1 MYFMIDDNKNKIENC
16 AFCAIARGENRFT
29 ELTSSP
35 WLKSGACGARRV
47 ICESGD
53 WVAFFP
59 LNPAT
64 PGHTLVIPRF
74 HVADLWAMEPYM
86 GAELMT
92 ALIELGRAICSSLA
106 PEGMNLITSSGGVAE
121 QSVFHLHFHILPRWE
136 KDGFGKFTWLW

>member
-1 MYFMIDDNKNKIENC
+1 MIDDNKNKIENC

-29 ELTSSP
+29 E
-35 WLKSGACGARRV
+35 V

-74 HVADLWAMEPYM
+74 HVTDLWAMEPYM

-106 PEGMNLITSSGGVAE
+106 PEGMNLITSSGGCRTICVSSSFSYSSSMGE
-121 QSVFHLHFHILPRWE
+121 RWFWSDLACRE
-136 KDGFGKFTWLW
+136 RK